1 VKTFFTSLFSALLLS
16 STCSPVP
23 FQCSRGASPSTG
35 DTFEQSPASGAAQA
49 PTSTLQPNST
59 QEKSSV
65 KPAPAFEFG
74 IEDGTPVSLTLAREL
89 SSAKESAGNRV
100 DFAVAEDV
108 KVKGVVVFPKGGMGW
123 GTIVDAKPKRRMG

>member
-1 VKTFFTSLFSALLLS
+1 MQS
-16 STCSPVP
+16 
-23 FQCSRGASPSTG
+23 GASPSTG

-49 PTSTLQPNST
+49 PTSTPQPNST

-108 KVKGVVVFPKGGMGW
+108 KVKGVVVIPKGGMGW